1 MKKTVLAAAVVIAA
15 SVIGSAQAGTYKSVP
30 YGNNPFLFCKYG
42 MPSDGWVSQGDGKWR
57 KIVKRPNKRWISTF
71 EDVCST
77 SNGRDVTP
85 DPANEQQTNGRDP
98 ALVP

>member
-15 SVIGSAQAGTYKSVP
+15 SIIGSAQAGTYKTVP

-57 KIVKRPNKRWISTF
+57 KIVKRPNKHWIPTF
-71 EDVCST
+71 EEVCST
-77 SNGRDVTP
+77 ENGRDITP
-85 DPANEQQTNGRDP
+85 DPANEQQANGRDP